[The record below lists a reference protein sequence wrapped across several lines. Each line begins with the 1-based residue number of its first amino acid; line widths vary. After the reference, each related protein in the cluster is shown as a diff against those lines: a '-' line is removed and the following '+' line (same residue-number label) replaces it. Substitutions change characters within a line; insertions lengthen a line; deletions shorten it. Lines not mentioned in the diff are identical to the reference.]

1 MPAPSPITIILA
13 VLWVYLLIAGG
24 AALRKIGVLKREHDL
39 GVMHVI
45 FSVMLPCFILD
56 RTLGEPVLRD
66 ARSLITG
73 AGLGF
78 FLIIAGIGIGYTVG
92 KMIGLAPGQGRRT
105 FALASGCQNFG
116 FTAVPVV
123 EILWG
128 GSAVALLFVH
138 NLGVEAAIWSVGVML
153 VSGGTGI
160 PWKQLINGPII
171 AVVISL
177 TLVTLRI
184 DDKVTGPIREAISMI
199 GVGAFPLAIMMTG
212 ATIMDLALAE
222 KPSWKIMSAACLVRL
237 GLAPAVIILCAK
249 YIPMGVE
256 LKQILVVQAA
266 MPAALGPILIAR
278 LYEGRPAVA
287 VQVVVATTVFSLL
300 TLPYIITYGI
310 RFLELTPLSP

>member
-1 MPAPSPITIILA
+1 M
-13 VLWVYLLIAGG
+13 
-24 AALRKIGVLKREHDL
+24 RKIGILKREHDL

-66 ARSLITG
+66 PSSLVTG

-78 FLIIAGIGIGYTVG
+78 FLIIAGISIGYAVG

-105 FALASGCQNFG
+105 FALASGCQNYG

-138 NLGVEAAIWSVGVML
+138 NLGVEVAIWSVGVTL

-160 PWKQLINGPII
+160 PWRRLVNGPII
-171 AVVISL
+171 AVAIGL
-177 TLVTLRI
+177 TLVALRI
-184 DDKVTGPIREAISMI
+184 DDKITGPVREAISMI
-199 GVGAFPLAIMMTG
+199 GVGAFPLAILMTG
-212 ATIMDLALAE
+212 ATILDLAVAE
-222 KPSWKIMSAACLVRL
+222 KPSWKIVVASCVVRL
-237 GLAPAVIILCAK
+237 ALAPAAIILCAK
-249 YIPMGVE
+249 FIPMAVE

-278 LYEGRPAVA
+278 MYDGRPAVA
-287 VQVVVATTVFSLL
+287 VQVVVATTVASLF
-300 TLPYIITYGI
+300 TLPYIITYGV

>member
-1 MPAPSPITIILA
+1 M
-13 VLWVYLLIAGG
+13 AGG
-24 AALRKIGVLKREHDL
+24 AALRKIGILKREHDI

-45 FSVMLPCFILD
+45 FSVMLPCYILD
-56 RTLGEPVLRD
+56 RTLGAEVLRD
-66 ARSLITG
+66 ARTLVTG

-78 FLIIAGIGIGYTVG
+78 FLIIAGICLGYLAG
-92 KMIGLAPGQGRRT
+92 KLIGLEPGQGRRT

-138 NLGVEAAIWSVGVML
+138 NLGVEIAMWSVGVML

-160 PWKQLINGPII
+160 PWKRLINGPII
-171 AVVISL
+171 AVAIGLSL
-177 TLVTLRI
+177 VALRV
-184 DDKVTGPIREAISMI
+184 DDKVTGPVREAISMI
-199 GVGAFPLAIMMTG
+199 GLGAFPLAIMMTG
-212 ATIMDLALAE
+212 ATIMDLAGVE
-222 KPSWKIMSAACLVRL
+222 KPSWKIVTASCIVRL
-237 GLAPAVIILCAK
+237 ALAPAVIILCAK
-249 YIPMGVE
+249 YIPMAVE

-278 LYEGRPAVA
+278 MYDGRPAIA
-287 VQVVVATTVFSLL
+287 VQVVVATTVVSLF
-300 TLPYIITYGI
+300 TLPYIITFGI